1 MAEGKE
7 FLGRGWRF
15 PVKPGVDGKL
25 AYVMYE
31 QDIAEAIRIILDT
44 SPGERVMRPDFGC
57 GASDYVFEAM
67 NTATITALE
76 NSVRRA
82 LDIYEPRI
90 VVDKVAADAG
100 RIDEGEILINISYTV
115 RATNARANLVY
126 PFYLTE
132 GR

>member
-7 FLGRGWRF
+7 FLGRGWKF
-15 PVKPGVDGKL
+15 PVKPGRDGKL
-25 AYVMYE
+25 GYVEYE
-31 QDIAEAIRIILDT
+31 PDIAEAIRIILDT

-57 GASDYVFEAM
+57 GASEYVFEAM
-67 NTATITALE
+67 NTTTITALE

-90 VVDKVAADAG
+90 IVDSVNADAS
-100 RIDEGEILINISYTV
+100 RIDEGEILIYISYTV
-115 RATNARANLVY
+115 RSTNARANVVY